1 MANVQIRN
9 VSDEAH
15 RRLKAEAAAAGQS
28 LSEYLEAHLE
38 EMARRPTHAE
48 LTERIRARGPYTG
61 PSITEMVRQER
72 DKR

>member
-28 LSEYLEAHLE
+28 LSEYLKAHLE
-38 EMARRPTHAE
+38 EMVRRPTHAE

-61 PSITEMVRQER
+61 PSITEIVRQER